1 MQPTSDYTQSLM
13 TSAGQTPTFK
23 APGRESRTNAG
34 DSLSHPA
41 STSRTIGNSGTSGI
55 ENMPVW
61 RGGKRRKWQHT
72 PQIDAKISAG
82 FKDGRGVEKAIS
94 SLAEELGWNDKA
106 VRRRAKELRVYQP
119 KAAEKAW
126 GEDELKILQDFEA
139 FSTTVVLKR
148 LEAEGFIRTR
158 SSVNSKRRDLH
169 LEPKNPQ
176 ARRKYQATETIDEA
190 IRQAFGKKYDRL
202 GCIRNAMR
210 ATGWP
215 DNAVSR
221 RACEL
226 GLTHPRSDV
235 PWTDE
240 EEQVLAEFAH
250 QSIPSIQLHL
260 KQRLGKHRTFSSISV
275 KRTRMGLLKN
285 LHGMDLRHL
294 SEALGFGQVMVRRWL
309 DAGKIRAILRFPELQ
324 SVGRHIWFFPN
335 EEIRRFILAN
345 IEVIDLARVEKFW
358 FVDLIANGQAPK

>member
-1 MQPTSDYTQSLM
+1 
-13 TSAGQTPTFK
+13 
-23 APGRESRTNAG
+23 
-34 DSLSHPA
+34 
-41 STSRTIGNSGTSGI
+41 
-55 ENMPVW
+55 MPVW

-176 ARRKYQATETIDEA
+176 ARRKYQATEAIDEA

-202 GCIRNAMR
+202 GCRGAMYLGR
-210 ATGWP
+210 MRRSRCWRSSRISRFRLSSCTSSNVSANTG
-215 DNAVSR
+215 
-221 RACEL
+221 
-226 GLTHPRSDV
+226 RSV
-235 PWTDE
+235 PY
-240 EEQVLAEFAH
+240 
-250 QSIPSIQLHL
+250 
-260 KQRLGKHRTFSSISV
+260 R
-275 KRTRMGLLKN
+275 
-285 LHGMDLRHL
+285 
-294 SEALGFGQVMVRRWL
+294 
-309 DAGKIRAILRFPELQ
+309 
-324 SVGRHIWFFPN
+324 
-335 EEIRRFILAN
+335 
-345 IEVIDLARVEKFW
+345 
-358 FVDLIANGQAPK
+358 